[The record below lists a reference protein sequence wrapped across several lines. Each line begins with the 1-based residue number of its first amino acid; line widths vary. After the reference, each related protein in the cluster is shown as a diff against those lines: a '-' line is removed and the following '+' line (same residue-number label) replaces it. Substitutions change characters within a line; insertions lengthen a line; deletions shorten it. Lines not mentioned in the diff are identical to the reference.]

1 MLWACS
7 RDSQSL
13 EVLMLVDNI
22 IHYLKIYTSV
32 LGILKFEIL
41 LVAFFIL
48 SAILGDGGGKEGW
61 GGVGLECFMLVDIIE
76 GLVNRGWIIC

>member
-1 MLWACS
+1 
-7 RDSQSL
+7 
-13 EVLMLVDNI
+13 MLVDNI

-61 GGVGLECFMLVDIIE
+61 GW
-76 GLVNRGWIIC
+76 GWSASCSLI

>member
-1 MLWACS
+1 
-7 RDSQSL
+7 
-13 EVLMLVDNI
+13 MLVDNI

-48 SAILGDGGGKEGW
+48 SAILGDGGGK
-61 GGVGLECFMLVDIIE
+61 GGGGGGALECFMLVDIIE

>member
-1 MLWACS
+1 MLI
-7 RDSQSL
+7 
-13 EVLMLVDNI
+13 LVDNI

-32 LGILKFEIL
+32 LGILMFEIL

-61 GGVGLECFMLVDIIE
+61 GGVGLEYFMLVDIIE

>member
-1 MLWACS
+1 
-7 RDSQSL
+7 
-13 EVLMLVDNI
+13 MLVDNI

-61 GGVGLECFMLVDIIE
+61 GGVGVLHA
-76 GLVNRGWIIC
+76 R